1 MLPQISALLVL
12 EHDNANTKI
21 YWHDHSVT
29 FLAVYSIAAMAF
41 GASRIVGESHM
52 AQVIYFFVAGLAW
65 IIPAG
70 LLIRWMQRPDPTGV

>member
-1 MLPQISALLVL
+1 MRTRKFIGTITLLL
-12 EHDNANTKI
+12 
-21 YWHDHSVT
+21 

-52 AQVIYFFVAGLAW
+52 AQVIYFLTAGLAW

-70 LLIRWMQRPDPTGV
+70 LLIRWMQRPDPIGS

>member
-1 MLPQISALLVL
+1 MRTRKFIGTITLLL
-12 EHDNANTKI
+12 
-21 YWHDHSVT
+21 

-41 GASRIVGESHM
+41 GASQIVGESHI

>member
-1 MLPQISALLVL
+1 MRTRKFIGTV
-12 EHDNANTKI
+12 I
-21 YWHDHSVT
+21 
-29 FLAVYSIAAMAF
+29 LAVFLVAYSIVAMAF

-70 LLIRWMQRPDPTGV
+70 LLIRWMQRQDPTGS